1 MTERQKG
8 GRAAKAEA
16 RREAILDATMAE
28 IAERGYRST
37 TIAAVAERVGLTQPG
52 VLHYFPSKEHLLIG
66 VLEARDQ
73 WDTAALLANTTDVRL
88 SHLEQVVEFNAE
100 RPGMVQTFTAL
111 AAESATGQHPA
122 REFFTE
128 RYASLRAGMAVLLRM
143 EFGDQLPGGLTPEQ
157 AAPLLIA
164 VIDGVQIQWLLAPDE
179 VDMPAAFRN
188 FVTLLTG
195 SDRPEPVNSRGA
207 QRESP

>member
-1 MTERQKG
+1 MTERQRG

-16 RREAILDATMAE
+16 RREAILDAAMTV
-28 IAERGYRST
+28 IAERGYRAT
-37 TIAAVAERVGLTQPG
+37 TLGAVAERVGLTQPG

-66 VLEARDQ
+66 VLEARDR
-73 WDTAALLANTTDVRL
+73 WDVAAFLAGSVDARL

-100 RPGMVQTFTAL
+100 RPGVVQTFTAL
-111 AAESATGQHPA
+111 AAESAIGQHPA

-128 RYASLRAGMAVLLRM
+128 RYAGARGVFTELLRR
-143 EFGDQLPGGLTPEQ
+143 EFGDRLPGGLTPEQ

-164 VIDGVQIQWLLAPDE
+164 VMDGMQIQWLLAPED

-188 FVTLLTG
+188 FVALLASGDRSEDGTG
-195 SDRPEPVNSRGA
+195 RR
-207 QRESP
+207 